1 MKKILKIFLLIILY
15 VVFVGIILIAT
26 GSIKI
31 ELNQKINKKTIDEY
45 INNGLSLDDDNLNE
59 SNGKID
65 NYYYKQLSQTAKKI
79 YSKIIENEE
88 FLLTGTSEL
97 KFKPNEFND
106 ILEKENGMDIL
117 STEYQNAIDA
127 LRYDHIELFYIDFS
141 KTILKTIT
149 YTRGNTKEYEV
160 SITKKDDESN
170 YFLDSIEDKE
180 MCQSML
186 KNLNYKTTELTQNAT
201 GNNYKKIQYIHNYLI
216 DTITYDKTYNK
227 ENARNIYGALIQQEV
242 VCEGYAK
249 SFKYLLD
256 QLNIPCIIVSG
267 KAMNSE
273 GTLEN
278 HMWNYVLI
286 NNIWY
291 SVDCTWDDP
300 IIINGNELTDELRYK
315 YFCQG
320 DNINQNHYLSE
331 TITDN
336 CQKWIY
342 PELYHKEI

>member
-1 MKKILKIFLLIILY
+1 MRRILKIFLLLILY
-15 VVFVGIILIAT
+15 VVVVGVVLIAT

-31 ELNQKINKKTIDEY
+31 EFNSKINKKTTDEY
-45 INNGLSLDDDNLNE
+45 INNGLSLDDNNLNE

-65 NYYYKQLSQTAKKI
+65 NYYYKQLSQPAKKI
-79 YSKIIENEE
+79 YSQIIENKE
-88 FLLTGTSEL
+88 FILTGTAEI
-97 KFKPNEFND
+97 KFETNEFDD
-106 ILEKENGMDIL
+106 ILKKENGMDIL

-141 KTILKTIT
+141 KTILKAIT
-149 YTRGNTKEYEV
+149 YTKGNEKEYEV
-160 SITKKDDESN
+160 SITKKDDVKN
-170 YFLDSIEDKE
+170 YFLDSIDCEEKCE
-180 MCQSML
+180 SMISEL
-186 KNLNYKTTELTQNAT
+186 KNKTNEIKCNVSGSNYQ
-201 GNNYKKIQYIHNYLI
+201 KIQYIHNYLV

-227 ENARNIYGALIQQEV
+227 ENTRNIYGALIQQEV

-300 IIINGNELTDELRYK
+300 IIINGNELTEELRYK